1 MVWWSSLKF
10 AFPAVS
16 LSIHPPMFSPTHQP
30 TFTPVQALKEARDN
44 MSFDALLKFP
54 ELHRFIDQD
63 EVISKIFRT
72 PKE

>member
-1 MVWWSSLKF
+1 
-10 AFPAVS
+10 
-16 LSIHPPMFSPTHQP
+16 
-30 TFTPVQALKEARDN
+30 

-54 ELHRFIDQD
+54 ELDRFIDQD